1 MTKHYKLKTK
11 ITMKEKI
18 NEDASWREILT
29 QLGIG
34 VAMGTAFMLL
44 VCCGDSLCRL
54 ISGQ

>member
-1 MTKHYKLKTK
+1 
-11 ITMKEKI
+11 MKEKI

-34 VAMGTAFMLL
+34 VAMGTAFLLL